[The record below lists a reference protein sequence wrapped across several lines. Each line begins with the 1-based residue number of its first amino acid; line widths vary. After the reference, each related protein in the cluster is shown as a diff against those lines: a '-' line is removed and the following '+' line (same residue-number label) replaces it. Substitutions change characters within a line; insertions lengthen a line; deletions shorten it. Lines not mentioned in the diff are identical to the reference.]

1 MYVETTFNERNA
13 DPDDNDQPDKNR
25 SFSRTSRPNPVKL
38 ETSPKK
44 QPATDLTMETLGA
57 LHDDQAF
64 FPSGILSFFGINEG
78 VAEDTREEEQ
88 IDGECGTMT
97 TSYDV
102 PDPSTKIT
110 CETKLRYFWILI
122 FYVFLPLGDLISDAI
137 ITGNVS

>member
-1 MYVETTFNERNA
+1 MSEYVVQLGANILLTPTV
-13 DPDDNDQPDKNR
+13 
-25 SFSRTSRPNPVKL
+25 RTIPAKL
-38 ETSPKK
+38 TPKK
-44 QPATDLTMETLGA
+44 QQTPELTIEALGA